1 MSTTTPDALDRTVAG
16 QPFPAAGVYTIDG
29 SHSSVEA
36 VARHLVVTKVRGHFN
51 EFEGT
56 ITVGETPED
65 SAVQVTI
72 KADSIETK
80 DRKRDEHLRSPDF
93 LDVENF
99 PELTFRST
107 SVDKGWVVT
116 GDLTIRGVTREVTL
130 DTDYMGTFKNPW
142 GQTVAAFSAKTTLDR
157 EDFDMTWNAPLE
169 AGGVL
174 VSKELK
180 IELEIQAPLQ
190 EG

>member
-1 MSTTTPDALDRTVAG
+1 MSTTTTDALDRTVAG

-80 DRKRDEHLRSPDF
+80 DGKRDEHLRSPDF

-142 GQTVAAFSAKTTLDR
+142 GHRALADIR
-157 EDFDMTWNAPLE
+157 E
-169 AGGVL
+169 
-174 VSKELK
+174 SIKELAHYRR
-180 IELEIQAPLQ
+180 EMFVQ